1 MAYKMYITEALV
13 CASKSSN
20 TSDRSYL
27 LFTKDAGMLWASAKS
42 VREERSK
49 HRYALQDFSIVRVSL
64 VRGKSGWRVTGSE
77 AIRNLYFEAQ
87 SRETRTLVRNVLRFL
102 KRLLHGESP
111 VPQVYED
118 AVALL
123 ELSSSDPLRLETVF
137 ALRTLHALGYIA
149 KEELFETL
157 LAAST
162 LEDAYK
168 AAEEDLPERSKKTI
182 TEALE
187 ASHL

>member
-1 MAYKMYITEALV
+1 MYITEALV

-20 TSDRSYL
+20 TSDKSYL

-49 HRYALQDFSIVRVSL
+49 HRYAVQDFSMVRVSL

-77 AIRNLYFEAQ
+77 AIRNLYFDAQ

-102 KRLLHGESP
+102 KRLLHGETP

-123 ELSSSDPLRLETVF
+123 EFSSSDPLRVETVF
-137 ALRTLHALGYIA
+137 ALRTLHTLGYIA
-149 KEELFETL
+149 KEELFGTVL
-157 LAAST
+157 TAPT
-162 LEDAYK
+162 LEDAFK
-168 AAEEDLPERSKKTI
+168 EADEALFEKSRKTI
-182 TEALE
+182 AEALE